1 MESKKTNNI
10 NIAVITGGDKNI
22 LLPTWDKTI
31 RFLKKKNI
39 YLKGFIYSKKQT
51 CNLQPIKLYSWYL
64 NTFGIKIFFLL
75 IIFNYFT
82 KIIRIFKNLPTSFK
96 NLSKRNNIPFFYI
109 ENCEQ
114 KFLINWIKEN
124 KIDVLLITTEDI
136 LNKELIK
143 SVKKA
148 IINKHAS
155 ILPNSRGLWPFFWNV
170 INSNDQ
176 GVTYHIVS
184 NKIDSGKI
192 LLQKKIKKG
201 NDSMIGYYLK
211 IFNDFPND
219 IYQSLRILYKLERK
233 KNLKKKIISSYNS
246 LPKKK
251 DFIIFKKKGGKI
263 ILYKDFIRALNFN
276 K

>member
-1 MESKKTNNI
+1 M
-10 NIAVITGGDKNI
+10 
-22 LLPTWDKTI
+22 
-31 RFLKKKNI
+31 
-39 YLKGFIYSKKQT
+39 
-51 CNLQPIKLYSWYL
+51 
-64 NTFGIKIFFLL
+64 
-75 IIFNYFT
+75 
-82 KIIRIFKNLPTSFK
+82 
-96 NLSKRNNIPFFYI
+96 
-109 ENCEQ
+109 
-114 KFLINWIKEN
+114 
-124 KIDVLLITTEDI
+124 
-136 LNKELIK
+136 
-143 SVKKA
+143 
-148 IINKHAS
+148 
-155 ILPNSRGLWPFFWNV
+155 WPFFWNV